1 MRIARS
7 FQTVAFA
14 FAVFFHLVLAAVH
27 VCAPMSVPSWAPD
40 TCLWIVDLLFVF
52 REVRR
57 VVKCLRAVRTDV
69 LLGF

>member
-7 FQTVAFA
+7 FQTMAFA